1 MHAIHALHRGN
12 TTREQEVNSKQNSDA
27 RGHPDMNPRAPSR
40 DRVESG
46 IQEHNSYQDN
56 HSSPL
61 GNSQPN
67 RTTIPFAPVQVV
79 KISSV
84 DHVLAISRIL

>member
-1 MHAIHALHRGN
+1 MQAIHALHRGN
-12 TTREQEVNSKQNSDA
+12 TMREQEVNSKQNSDA
-27 RGHPDMNPRAPSR
+27 RGHPDINPRAPSR

-46 IQEHNSYQDN
+46 IQEHISYQDN

-67 RTTIPFAPVQVV
+67 RTS
-79 KISSV
+79 ISV
-84 DHVLAISRIL
+84 RACAGRENLQRGSRSSDFRG